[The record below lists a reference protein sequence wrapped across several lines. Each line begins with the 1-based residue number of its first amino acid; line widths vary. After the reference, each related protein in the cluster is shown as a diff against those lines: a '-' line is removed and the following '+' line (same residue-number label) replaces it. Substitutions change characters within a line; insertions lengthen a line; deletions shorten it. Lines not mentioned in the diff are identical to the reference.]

1 MGCEYVGIDFI
12 QVDLSTLEK
21 MKAMTHAQQGLS
33 VTQLSQ
39 TEAVTTIIDYCC
51 PHCGETCTEVEI
63 QQGFCVKCNP

>member
-33 VTQLSQ
+33 ATQS
-39 TEAVTTIIDYCC
+39 TRA
-51 PHCGETCTEVEI
+51 PR
-63 QQGFCVKCNP
+63 